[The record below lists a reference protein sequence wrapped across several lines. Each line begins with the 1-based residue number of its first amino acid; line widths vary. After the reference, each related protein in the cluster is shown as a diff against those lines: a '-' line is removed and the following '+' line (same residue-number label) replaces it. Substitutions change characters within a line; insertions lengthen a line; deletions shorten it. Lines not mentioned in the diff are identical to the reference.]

1 MTDLKDLLVS
11 QPVKVSGSSCI
22 SSDIQQTRV
31 VLPKIQL
38 PTYSGQYEEWLSFH
52 DLFNTLVHS
61 NAALSNVQKLHYLKT
76 SLSGEAASILKH
88 IQVTDTNYEQAWNIL
103 KARYGNKRINVDAVM
118 KRFFSLKKINV
129 GNANSIKILL
139 DTTFECLHQLKNMN
153 VQTDN
158 WDPLIIFIIV
168 QKLDCDTHKD
178 WENYVSS
185 NCEEPDSLPTLEMF
199 RKFLECR
206 FRTLEL
212 TEPTKQK
219 TTSIHV
225 REKSFHV
232 ATHVENNKACQL
244 CKENHTL
251 SHCKEFGRQTPIQRS
266 EFIKI
271 NNLCFN
277 CLAPGHS
284 VRLCRVPT
292 SCRICRRRHHTL
304 LHENKETTTKS
315 ITTGNTEN
323 KQPAVTLHTNVERI
337 EEAEKDITMVTSHV
351 SSKKS
356 TSLLATA
363 MVKVRSE
370 DNYTTILRN

>member
-1 MTDLKDLLVS
+1 MEVENALSIVDNLAHTLKKTQINLKKSPKARLASKNYIEARIKCVEDYWSEYKQAYGEIMRIVPKEKREKIPYIINEEFFEHEELYLSLMTDLKDLLVS

-88 IQVTDTNYEQAWNIL
+88 IQVTDTNYEQAWNTL

-185 NCEEPDSLPTLEMF
+185 NCEEPDSLPTLEKF

-232 ATHVENNKACQL
+232 ATHVENNK
-244 CKENHTL
+244 
-251 SHCKEFGRQTPIQRS
+251 
-266 EFIKI
+266 
-271 NNLCFN
+271 
-277 CLAPGHS
+277 
-284 VRLCRVPT
+284 
-292 SCRICRRRHHTL
+292 
-304 LHENKETTTKS
+304 
-315 ITTGNTEN
+315 
-323 KQPAVTLHTNVERI
+323 
-337 EEAEKDITMVTSHV
+337 
-351 SSKKS
+351 
-356 TSLLATA
+356 
-363 MVKVRSE
+363 
-370 DNYTTILRN
+370 